1 MKPLNA
7 NVAVD
12 LLSFADTLFVG
23 KTLDDISWLEL
34 HSSLVMMIVAIIVIV
49 IAIIVIVIVI
59 VIVAILKITM
69 PSIIFI
75 IILDKC
81 AVHKPL

>member
-12 LLSFADTLFVG
+12 LLSFADTLFVD

-34 HSSLVMMIVAIIVIV
+34 HSSLVMMIIAIIGNV
-49 IAIIVIVIVI
+49 IVIVIVI
-59 VIVAILKITM
+59 VIIAILKITKHF
-69 PSIIFI
+69 INFI
-75 IILDKC
+75 IILLDK
-81 AVHKPL
+81 